1 MTSPLAPFRTLLAT
15 RALEVLGLPTDTAE
29 ALARQIRAPEPER
42 GDLALPCF
50 ELAKRAKL
58 APPAAAQQ
66 VAAALGEP
74 FTAVEAVG
82 PYVNVRIVVPALAG
96 AIVPAARDATFG
108 SGVEGAGKTVVID
121 YSSPNIAK
129 PLAYHH
135 IRSTVI
141 GAALARI
148 HAKRGWKV
156 VAINYL
162 GDWGKQFGLLATGFQ
177 RFGDPARRTD
187 AKHLVEVY
195 VRANQEADVEGLRAK
210 VAAPEAARKQI
221 AELVAARAATPAGDA
236 KAEKKLKSL
245 EKKLRTELSVG
256 DEIDPVAA
264 SEAWIQGLEAAAAD
278 AKLHLPAAE
287 ARDQEARLFLK
298 RMEDGD
304 PAALA
309 EWQQF
314 REASLAEFQAVYAR
328 MGVGFTHFEG
338 ESFYN
343 GVLKQTVA
351 RVSEKPGTKLSD
363 GARIVDLPY
372 KEGEPPVLLETRDGT
387 TLYITRDLAAAQDR
401 YARFGFERSL
411 YVVAHDQ
418 SLHFAQLIRTLGA
431 MGFEWAAKMAHVP
444 FGRVHGM
451 STRRGKVVF
460 LDEVLDESVAAA
472 RELCEASERID
483 RAHLDRTVEAIG
495 IGAIVFGDL
504 KNLRMSDY
512 TFRREDVVNFD
523 GLTGPYVQFSHAR
536 CCSILRKAGGVPAS
550 ADLSRLVL
558 EEERTV
564 LMALAR
570 VPEAVV
576 DACDQYEPSLVT
588 RAILELS
595 QAMATYL
602 TAGNK
607 DRSRR
612 VLVEDDDALR
622 DARLALVDAARN
634 TFAVGLG
641 LLGLSAPD
649 AM

>member
-15 RALEVLGLPTDTAE
+15 RALEILGLPTDTAD
-29 ALARQIRAPEPER
+29 ALARQVRAPEALR
-42 GDLALPCF
+42 GDLTLPCF
-50 ELAKRAKL
+50 EPAKRTKL

-66 VAAALGEP
+66 VAKALGEP
-74 FTAVEAVG
+74 FTGIEAVG
-82 PYVNVRIVVPALAG
+82 PYVNVRIAVPALAG
-96 AIVPAARDATFG
+96 AIVSAARDPSFG
-108 SGVEGAGKTVVID
+108 GGAEGAGKTVVID

-129 PLAYHH
+129 PLAFHH

-195 VRANQEADVEGLRAK
+195 VRANQEANVKELRK
-210 VAAPEAARKQI
+210 MVAAPEALRQQV
-221 AELVAARAATPAGDA
+221 AELVAARAAAPAGDA
-236 KAEKKLKSL
+236 KAEKKLKGM
-245 EKKLRTELSVG
+245 EKKLRTELGLG
-256 DEIDPVAA
+256 DAVDPVAA
-264 SEAWIQGLEAAAAD
+264 SESPIKVLETAAAE
-278 AKLHLPAAE
+278 AKQKMPTAE
-287 ARDQEARLFLK
+287 ARDREARMYLK

-309 EWQQF
+309 EWQQA
-314 REASLAEFQAVYAR
+314 REISLAEFQAVYRR
-328 MGVGFTHFEG
+328 MGVDFTHFEG
-338 ESFYN
+338 ESSYN
-343 GVLKQTVA
+343 AVLKQTVA
-351 RVSEKPGTKLSD
+351 RVSEQPGTTLSN

-372 KEGEPPVLLETRDGT
+372 TEGELPIMLETSDGT
-387 TLYITRDLAAAQDR
+387 TLYMTRDLAAAQDR
-401 YARFGFERSL
+401 YARFGFDRSL

-418 SLHFAQLIRTLGA
+418 SLHFAQLIRTLDA
-431 MGFEWAAKMAHVP
+431 MGFDWAANMVHVP

-451 STRRGKVVF
+451 STRRGAVVF
-460 LDEVLDESVAAA
+460 LDEVLDEAVAAA
-472 RELCEASERID
+472 RELCEASDRID
-483 RAHLDRTVEAIG
+483 RVHLDRTVEAIG
-495 IGAIVFGDL
+495 VGAIVFGDL

-512 TFRREDVVNFD
+512 TFRREDVVNFE

-536 CCSILRKAGGVPAS
+536 CCSILRKAGGAPAS

-570 VPEAVV
+570 VPEAVAE
-576 DACDQYEPSLVT
+576 ACDQYEPSLVT

-595 QAMATYL
+595 QAMASYL
-602 TAGNK
+602 TAGNQN
-607 DRSRR
+607 RARR
-612 VLVEDDDALR
+612 VLVEDDRGLR
-622 DARLALVDAARN
+622 EARLVLVDAARN
-634 TFAVGLG
+634 TLAVGLG
-641 LLGLSAPD
+641 ILGLRAPD

>member
-74 FTAVEAVG
+74 FTGIEAVG
-82 PYVNVRIVVPALAG
+82 PYVNVRVMVPALAG
-96 AIVPAARDATFG
+96 AIVPAARDTTFG
-108 SGVEGAGKTVVID
+108 GGTEGAGKTVVID

-129 PLAYHH
+129 PLAFHH

-148 HAKRGWKV
+148 HAKRGWTV

-210 VAAPEAARKQI
+210 VAAPEAARKQV
-221 AELVAARAATPAGDA
+221 AELVAARVATPAGDA
-236 KAEKKLKSL
+236 KAEKKLKGL

-256 DEIDPVAA
+256 DEVDPVAA
-264 SEAWIQGLEAAAAD
+264 SEAWIQGLEAAAAE
-278 AKLHLPAAE
+278 AKQQLPAAE

-536 CCSILRKAGGVPAS
+536 CCSILRKAGGAPAR

-570 VPEAVV
+570 VPEAVAE
-576 DACDQYEPSLVT
+576 ACDQYEPSLVT